1 LTIRVTAFTKYDREA
16 ASTRQRLL
24 QYVPALERA
33 GFEIDYR
40 PLLGSDYVRSLTGRG
55 GYSRADVAKAYAR
68 RMRELL
74 RGDVGDL
81 VWVYAELFPYLPS
94 AFETL
99 AFRSGRP
106 VVYDCDDAFFHQYD
120 QSSRPLVRRA
130 LGGKLQPL
138 MAGAAACACGNDY
151 LEAYAARFCPNTI
164 VLPTVVDTDDY
175 KPHGWTA
182 PDAPITIGWI
192 GSPSTFAYLRPVLPL
207 MRSLHERFGTRFRV
221 VGAGEVAADAPIPGM
236 DLVPWSEAR
245 EIAEVQAMDI
255 GIMPLPDDLWARG
268 KSGYKLIQYMA
279 CALPVV
285 ASPVGVNGTIV
296 QRGVN
301 GFLVDGLEQ
310 WREALEALIASPDL
324 RRRLGQA
331 GRERAV
337 SHYSVQSQAP
347 RFTALLAEAAAGGRS
362 RR

>member
-1 LTIRVTAFTKYDREA
+1 
-16 ASTRQRLL
+16 
-24 QYVPALERA
+24 
-33 GFEIDYR
+33 
-40 PLLGSDYVRSLTGRG
+40 
-55 GYSRADVAKAYAR
+55 
-68 RMRELL
+68 
-74 RGDVGDL
+74 
-81 VWVYAELFPYLPS
+81 
-94 AFETL
+94 
-99 AFRSGRP
+99 
-106 VVYDCDDAFFHQYD
+106 
-120 QSSRPLVRRA
+120 
-130 LGGKLQPL
+130 
-138 MAGAAACACGNDY
+138 
-151 LEAYAARFCPNTI
+151 
-164 VLPTVVDTDDY
+164 
-175 KPHGWTA
+175 
-182 PDAPITIGWI
+182 
-192 GSPSTFAYLRPVLPL
+192 
-207 MRSLHERFGTRFRV
+207 
-221 VGAGEVAADAPIPGM
+221 M